1 MNHIS
6 DPVQWAVD
14 RYDFEHFPRGETKV
28 LLSRRQ
34 FWLTLFKGVEVMS
47 DKHNGLPTFGL
58 QQLGSLSDAD
68 IGRMCPAVQQGVKIS
83 TAEGLVCATIPNGV
97 GTIRLFP
104 MKSPALSAFNQFNG
118 QISLEAISKNTASII
133 GRDETF
139 CFAYVRGLFLVL
151 VMRGV
156 CAPANF

>member
-1 MNHIS
+1 MTLIS
-6 DPVQWAVD
+6 EPVQWALD

-34 FWLTLFKGVEVMS
+34 FWLTLFNGVEVLS
-47 DKHNGLPTFGL
+47 DKHKGLPTFGL
-58 QQLGSLSDAD
+58 QQLGSLPDD
-68 IGRMCPAVQQGVKIS
+68 QIGRMCPAVQQGVKIS
-83 TAEGLVCATIPNGV
+83 TVDGFVCATIPDGV
-97 GTIRLFP
+97 GMLRLFP
-104 MKSPALSAFNQFNG
+104 LDSPALPAFNLFNG
-118 QISLEAISKNTASII
+118 MTSMVAISQNLAPLVGQT
-133 GRDETF
+133 ETF